1 MLSPGLQSAACS
13 QTSAPAGP
21 SSAEHSAWPDGRR
34 RQSGFH
40 DDPASPAPRACC
52 FQLAA
57 LVWPP
62 LGPDSELCGRCIPI
76 SFRSSSHIPFRCPQ
90 TAETGRSTEAALPRR
105 REHGQ
110 FRSGYDAHACASG
123 PTRSLAELTPPPM
136 SVCPPVRT
144 ARSLRLAACPLSRAA
159 CGDNPSAR
167 PGRQNG
173 AAPATRRRRCQT
185 ARFQFRLRCSVVR
198 VWACSEIAQTVTAL
212 VLIGLTSAARV
223 PLWAYRLAPVFPSKP
238 RPAVP
243 HGRQKSEWRGP
254 SRAAADQPHCASGVA
269 RRDMNLKRFSC
280 SPKLAGSLASSGA
293 DNKHCDAA
301 KFSSDSS
308 ADSFPSGPFH
318 RPFCSSLSP
327 HNVPLSSP
335 LKTGLSRR
343 LTKTPWPPQPPRQA
357 RFAPA
362 VPRPR
367 APLVQKEC
375 RRRGN

>member
-185 ARFQFRLRCSVVR
+185 ARFQFRLRSTTGTG
-198 VWACSEIAQTVTAL
+198 IFTT
-212 VLIGLTSAARV
+212 
-223 PLWAYRLAPVFPSKP
+223 KP
-238 RPAVP
+238 
-243 HGRQKSEWRGP
+243 
-254 SRAAADQPHCASGVA
+254 
-269 RRDMNLKRFSC
+269 
-280 SPKLAGSLASSGA
+280 
-293 DNKHCDAA
+293 
-301 KFSSDSS
+301 
-308 ADSFPSGPFH
+308 
-318 RPFCSSLSP
+318 
-327 HNVPLSSP
+327 
-335 LKTGLSRR
+335 
-343 LTKTPWPPQPPRQA
+343 
-357 RFAPA
+357 
-362 VPRPR
+362 
-367 APLVQKEC
+367 
-375 RRRGN
+375 